1 MPSWSE
7 VQFKALLRR
16 LDHIE
21 ESQAHLLAGQKRLI
35 VEQNEVLLNTAKIL
49 DLLTPAPVAGIQIT
63 IEEETSMKQKVRTSG
78 VDFQLLDSGKALA
91 TISFVDAG
99 GLPTTVQTGATIATV
114 WTSSDPGVVV
124 VGRADGLNADVSPA
138 TPPVLVTGAVVS
150 ASTTI
155 TNTDGSI
162 IGPLAAQGNPIDVV
176 AGGPAGMSIAES
188 AQ

>member
-35 VEQNEVLLNTAKIL
+35 VEQNEVLLNTAKLL

-63 IEEETSMKQKVRTSG
+63 IEDTDVKQKVKTSG

-91 TISFVDAG
+91 TVGFVDAA
-99 GLPTTVQTGATIATV
+99 GLPTTPQSGASIATV
-114 WTSSDPGVVV
+114 WTSSDPGAVV
-124 VGRADGLNADVSPA
+124 VGRTDGLNADVSPA
-138 TPPVLVTGAVVS
+138 VPPVLVTGAVIS

-155 TNTDGSI
+155 TNPDGTT
-162 IGPLAAQGNPIDVV
+162 IGPLAASGNPIDVV